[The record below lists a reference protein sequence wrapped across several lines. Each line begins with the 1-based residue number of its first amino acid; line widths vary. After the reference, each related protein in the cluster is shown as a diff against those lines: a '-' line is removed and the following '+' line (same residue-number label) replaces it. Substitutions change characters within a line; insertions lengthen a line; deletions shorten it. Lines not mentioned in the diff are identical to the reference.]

1 LQQDLFV
8 SLLVYRL
15 CKYLVRCFVLPSRG
29 NKDKINYIKHA
40 KAADLMPMKISIT
53 GILGSGKSTVCK
65 QLTERYNLRYFSTGV
80 IQRELAV
87 KMGMTTY
94 ELNKYSE
101 THPEID
107 DLIDGELIKLSDS
120 PDDIVIDSRMAWH
133 FVNDTFKVY
142 LLTDETVAAERVMLA
157 QRGPSE
163 HYADTEQ
170 AREFLK
176 ARRIS
181 ENLRYKQMYGVD
193 CDDLQNYDLVIDT
206 TNDASV
212 VPPEKI
218 VDIIIENYSES
229 YNTHKAN
236 SPALFIS
243 PLCLYPT
250 GTANDA
256 ASEITVRISGSHLFI
271 AEGHT
276 RVSELIKAGEKLVR
290 CSIAAPASDDDVEF
304 SLETAREW
312 ERVNGVKYR
321 TYP

>member
-1 LQQDLFV
+1 
-8 SLLVYRL
+8 
-15 CKYLVRCFVLPSRG
+15 
-29 NKDKINYIKHA
+29 
-40 KAADLMPMKISIT
+40 MPKKISIT

-65 QLTERYNLRYFSTGV
+65 QLTERYNFRYFSTGV

-107 DLIDGELIKLSDS
+107 DQIDGELIKLTDS

-133 FVNDTFKVY
+133 FVKDTYKVY
-142 LLTDETVAAERVMLA
+142 LLTDETVAAERVMQA

-163 HYADTEQ
+163 RYADTEQ

-176 ARRIS
+176 ARRDS
-181 ENLRYKQMYGVD
+181 ENLRYKHMYGVD
-193 CDDLQNYDLVIDT
+193 CDDLKNYDLIIDT

-218 VDIIIENYSES
+218 ADIIIENYNES
-229 YNTHKAN
+229 YNTRKAS

-250 GTANDA
+250 GAADDDA
-256 ASEITVRISGSHLFI
+256 DEVTVRIYDSHLFI
-271 AEGHT
+271 AKGHK
-276 RVSELIKAGEKLVR
+276 RAGELIKAGEKLVR
-290 CSIAAPASDDDVEF
+290 CSIAAVVSDDEVEF

-321 TYP
+321 TLP